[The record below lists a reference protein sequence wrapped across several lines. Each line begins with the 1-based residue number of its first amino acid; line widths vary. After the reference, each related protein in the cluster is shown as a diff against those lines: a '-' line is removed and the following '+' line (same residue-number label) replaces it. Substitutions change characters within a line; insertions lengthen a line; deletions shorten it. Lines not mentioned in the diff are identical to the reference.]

1 MKPAGVKAIKEELKI
16 RSREELTELCLNLSK
31 FKKEN
36 KELLTYLLFEA
47 EDENYFIEGIKEE
60 IKTQFEEVNRKSY
73 YYVKKSIRKILRNTK
88 KNIRYSKKKQTE
100 VELILFFCKM
110 LVEFSP
116 SIKKSIPLTNIF
128 EREILRVQ
136 KIILLLDPDL
146 QHDYGIEIDD
156 MHENKKI

>member
-47 EDENYFIEGIKEE
+47 GDENYFIQGIKEE
-60 IKTQFEEVNRKSY
+60 IKTQFEEVNRKNY

-110 LVEFSP
+110 LGEFSP

-128 EREILRVQ
+128 DREIQRVK
-136 KIILLLDPDL
+136 KIILSLDPDL
-146 QHDYGIEIDD
+146 QYDYGVEID
-156 MHENKKI
+156 ELKNNK

>member
-16 RSREELTELCLNLSK
+16 RSREELIELCLNLSK

-47 EDENYFIEGIKEE
+47 DDENYFIKGIKEE

-110 LVEFSP
+110 LGEFSP
-116 SIKKSIPLTNIF
+116 SIKKSIPLINIF
-128 EREILRVQ
+128 DREIQRVK
-136 KIILLLDPDL
+136 KIILSLDPDL
-146 QHDYGIEIDD
+146 QYDYRIEID
-156 MHENKKI
+156 ELKNNK

>member
-1 MKPAGVKAIKEELKI
+1 MKPAGVKAIKEELKL
-16 RSREELTELCLNLSK
+16 RSREELIELCLNLSK

-47 EDENYFIEGIKEE
+47 DDENYFIQGIKEE

-110 LVEFSP
+110 LREFSP
-116 SIKKSIPLTNIF
+116 SIKKSIPLSKIF
-128 EREILRVQ
+128 EREIQRIQ
-136 KIILLLDPDL
+136 KIISSLDPDL
-146 QHDYGIEIDD
+146 QYDYGIEI
-156 MHENKKI
+156 EELKEKG

>member
-47 EDENYFIEGIKEE
+47 DNENYFIEGIKKE

-110 LVEFSP
+110 LGEFSP

-128 EREILRVQ
+128 ERETQRVQ
-136 KIILLLDPDL
+136 KIILSLDPDL
-146 QHDYGIEIDD
+146 QYDYGIEIK
-156 MHENKKI
+156 ELQNSK

>member
-1 MKPAGVKAIKEELKI
+1 MKPAGIKAIKEELKT

-36 KELLTYLLFEA
+36 KELLTYLLFESD
-47 EDENYFIEGIKEE
+47 DENYFIQGIKEE

-88 KNIRYSKKKQTE
+88 KTIRYSKKKQTE

-110 LVEFSP
+110 LGEFSP

-136 KIILLLDPDL
+136 KIIVSLEPDL
-146 QHDYGIEIDD
+146 QYEYGIEIDE
-156 MHENKKI
+156 MYKNK

>member
-1 MKPAGVKAIKEELKI
+1 MKPAGIKAIKEELKT

-36 KELLTYLLFEA
+36 KELLTYLLFESD
-47 EDENYFIEGIKEE
+47 DENYFIQGIKEE

-110 LVEFSP
+110 LGEFSP

-136 KIILLLDPDL
+136 KIIVSLDPDL
-146 QHDYGIEIDD
+146 QYDYGIEIDE
-156 MHENKKI
+156 MYKNK

>member
-1 MKPAGVKAIKEELKI
+1 MKPAAVKAIKEELKI
-16 RSREELTELCLNLSK
+16 RSREELIELCLSLST

-47 EDENYFIEGIKEE
+47 DDENYFIKGIKEE

-110 LVEFSP
+110 LREFSP

-136 KIILLLDPDL
+136 KIILSLDPDL
-146 QHDYGIEIDD
+146 QYDYGIEID
-156 MHENKKI
+156 ELQEKS

>member
-1 MKPAGVKAIKEELKI
+1 MKPAGVKAIKEELKM
-16 RSREELTELCLNLSK
+16 RSREELIELCLNLSK

-47 EDENYFIEGIKEE
+47 GDENYFIEGIKEE

-100 VELILFFCKM
+100 VELILFFCKI
-110 LVEFSP
+110 LGEFSP

-128 EREILRVQ
+128 EREIQRVQ
-136 KIILLLDPDL
+136 KIILSLDSDL
-146 QHDYGIEIDD
+146 QYDYGIEIEELQDS
-156 MHENKKI
+156 K

>member
-1 MKPAGVKAIKEELKI
+1 MKPAGVKAIKGELKL
-16 RSREELTELCLNLSK
+16 RSREELIELCLNLSK

-47 EDENYFIEGIKEE
+47 DDENYFIKGIKEE

-88 KNIRYSKKKQTE
+88 KNIRYSKKNQTE

-110 LVEFSP
+110 LREFSP
-116 SIKKSIPLTNIF
+116 SIKKSIPLSKIF
-128 EREILRVQ
+128 EREILRIQ
-136 KIILLLDPDL
+136 KIILSLDPDL
-146 QHDYGIEIDD
+146 QYDYGIEI
-156 MHENKKI
+156 EELKEKG

>member
-1 MKPAGVKAIKEELKI
+1 MRPAGLKAIKEELKT

-36 KELLTYLLFEA
+36 KELLTYLLFES
-47 EDENYFIEGIKEE
+47 EDENYFIQGIKEE

-73 YYVKKSIRKILRNTK
+73 YYIKKSIRKILRNTK

-110 LVEFSP
+110 LGKFSP
-116 SIKKSIPLTNIF
+116 SIKKSIPLTNIL

-146 QHDYGIEIDD
+146 QYDYGIEIYE
-156 MHENKKI
+156 MQKSK

>member
-16 RSREELTELCLNLSK
+16 RSREELIELCLNLSK

-47 EDENYFIEGIKEE
+47 DDENYFIKGIKEE

-110 LVEFSP
+110 LGEFSP

-128 EREILRVQ
+128 EREVQRVQ
-136 KIILLLDPDL
+136 KVILSLDPDL
-146 QHDYGIEIDD
+146 QYDYGIEID
-156 MHENKKI
+156 ELQEKS